1 LNEVIKQKTIW
12 LLKPDKKIQVSYLWK
27 PTAQYSKKTLL
38 VLPGLDESIDD
49 YQNFFKELTLILPEY
64 SLLSIDLR
72 GQGKTLDDED
82 RFQSLCITM
91 DHQISIVKTLLADLS
106 VESVFIIGLS
116 YGAGVGLCL
125 ANQLDNVE
133 GLALLAPYVSKF
145 KNFNRGLSGLW
156 YTLAHMNPFYKT
168 LSYFSLPFYFQLAQ
182 ARGRLNPAVKWDP
195 KRMTALTKLSTGIM
209 RISTTKEARKL
220 KSLSKG
226 VHVLIGKKDDLV
238 SVRAVEHLLKQI
250 QTENKSLEIIP
261 EGSHRLLINDYKA
274 CSNWVAG
281 ILKAN

>member
-1 LNEVIKQKTIW
+1 MKEVIYQKAIS
-12 LLKPDKKIQVSYLWK
+12 LSKPDKTIRVSYLWK
-27 PTAQYSKKTLL
+27 PSVEESKKVLL
-38 VLPGLDESIDD
+38 VLPGLDESIHD
-49 YQNFFKELTLILPEY
+49 YQNFFREIAATLPEY

-72 GQGKTLDDED
+72 GQGKTLEDES
-82 RFQSLCITM
+82 RFQSLSITV
-91 DHQISIVKTLLADLS
+91 DHQITIVKNLLADFS
-106 VESVFIIGLS
+106 IKSVFIVGLS

-125 ANQLDNVE
+125 ANHLDNVE

-145 KNFNRGLSGLW
+145 KNFNRGFSGVW

-182 ARGRLNPAVKWDP
+182 ARGRLNPAIKWDA

-220 KSLSKG
+220 KGLPKG
-226 VHVLIGKKDDLV
+226 VHFLIGKKDDLV

-250 QTENKSLEIIP
+250 QTEKKSLEFITN
-261 EGSHRLLINDYKA
+261 GGHRLLINDYKE
-274 CSNWVAG
+274 CSHWISG
-281 ILKAN
+281 IIKA

>member
-1 LNEVIKQKTIW
+1 MKEVIYQKAIS
-12 LLKPDKKIQVSYLWK
+12 LSKPDKTIQVSYLWK
-27 PTAQYSKKTLL
+27 PSVEESKKVLL
-38 VLPGLDESIDD
+38 VLPGLDESIHD
-49 YQNFFKELTLILPEY
+49 YQNFFREIAATLPEY

-72 GQGKTLDDED
+72 GQGKTLEDES
-82 RFQSLCITM
+82 RFQSLSITV
-91 DHQISIVKTLLADLS
+91 DHQITIVKNLLADFS
-106 VESVFIIGLS
+106 IKSVFIVGLS

-125 ANQLDNVE
+125 ANHLDNVE

-145 KNFNRGLSGLW
+145 KNFNRGFSGVW

-182 ARGRLNPAVKWDP
+182 ARGRLNPAIKWDA

-220 KSLSKG
+220 KGLPKG
-226 VHVLIGKKDDLV
+226 VHFLIGKKDDLV

-250 QTENKSLEIIP
+250 QTEKKSLEFITN
-261 EGSHRLLINDYKA
+261 GGHRLLINDYKE
-274 CSNWVAG
+274 CSHWISG
-281 ILKAN
+281 IIKA